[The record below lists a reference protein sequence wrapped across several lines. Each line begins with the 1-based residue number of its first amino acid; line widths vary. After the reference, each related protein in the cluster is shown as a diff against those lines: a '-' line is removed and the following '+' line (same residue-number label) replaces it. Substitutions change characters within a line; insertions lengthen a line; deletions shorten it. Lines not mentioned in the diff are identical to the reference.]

1 MHMALHKH
9 INIHTGI
16 YCYDHPSN
24 LMCDGWVGGVV
35 GVKMMTV
42 ICAIWIKEIDGS
54 ILQMTDA
61 WWYWYIVIGLIRYFC
76 NYSTSLRYLHH
87 RRISH
92 RTFHPH
98 FAKYPAVMLW

>member
-42 ICAIWIKEIDGS
+42 ILFVERVFVPFGS
-54 ILQMTDA
+54 KRSMDQSC
-61 WWYWYIVIGLIRYFC
+61 R
-76 NYSTSLRYLHH
+76 
-87 RRISH
+87 
-92 RTFHPH
+92 
-98 FAKYPAVMLW
+98 